1 MSDLML
7 AIDTATSWCGV
18 ALYDGALQLELN
30 WRAERHHSEQLMP
43 NIERAFEL
51 TGIDRGDLGALAVA
65 RGPGS
70 YTGVRV
76 GITVARVLGYA
87 LGIPSIGVDA
97 LDVLAYPHG
106 DRGMPVRAF
115 LNAGRRRY
123 ATALYHPQGDGLER
137 VGALQSVG
145 DDSLV
150 ELVTEPTVCC
160 GELSSAAREVMEQ
173 AAGCAAVFVS
183 PSRSVRRSAIL
194 AEIAWRGWQARH
206 PAAAETDPI
215 YITQEHA

>member
-1 MSDLML
+1 M
-7 AIDTATSWCGV
+7 
-18 ALYDGALQLELN
+18 
-30 WRAERHHSEQLMP
+30 
-43 NIERAFEL
+43 
-51 TGIDRGDLGALAVA
+51 TGIDRGALDALAVA

-70 YTGVRV
+70 YRACAWELRWRV
-76 GITVARVLGYA
+76 CLDMPWEYRL
-87 LGIPSIGVDA
+87 IGVDA

-106 DRGMPVRAF
+106 DLECPVRPF

-123 ATALYHPQGDGLER
+123 ATALYHPQDDGLER

-150 ELVTEPTVCC
+150 GLVTEPTLCC

-183 PSRSVRRSAIL
+183 PSSSIRRSAML
-194 AEIAWRGWQARH
+194 AEIAWGRWQARH